1 MRRPGRSGDGDA
13 VSQRVSKPVSVLPKR
28 GHRGSR
34 VHASRAPASARLTGQ
49 SPPPFRRIRVQSH
62 DFTYLGEMM
71 YRSLG
76 AVAFLTIAIAAPVRD
91 AAAQD
96 PVGGAILGGAAG
108 AILGGAMGGGR
119 GAAIGAIVGGA
130 TGAAIAAQGQPRPGG
145 YRYYQQACYQQRGDG
160 AWVVVAPEYCATAAA
175 PPVAVAP
182 PPPPRARIVR
192 DELGERMLQ
201 LRERCE
207 DDDRRACVRLG
218 IIIGENRERRAAWRR
233 EHPDVFFYERD

>member
-1 MRRPGRSGDGDA
+1 
-13 VSQRVSKPVSVLPKR
+13 
-28 GHRGSR
+28 
-34 VHASRAPASARLTGQ
+34 
-49 SPPPFRRIRVQSH
+49 
-62 DFTYLGEMM
+62 

-76 AVAFLTIAIAAPVRD
+76 ATALLALTIAITAPLQD

-160 AWVVVAPEYCATAAA
+160 AWVEVAPEYCGAAAAAPVAAA
-175 PPVAVAP
+175 PP
-182 PPPPRARIVR
+182 PPRRVAR
-192 DELGERMLQ
+192 DELRERMLQ
-201 LRERCE
+201 LREGCDE
-207 DDDRRACVRLG
+207 GDRRA
-218 IIIGENRERRAAWRR
+218 
-233 EHPDVFFYERD
+233 

>member
-1 MRRPGRSGDGDA
+1 
-13 VSQRVSKPVSVLPKR
+13 
-28 GHRGSR
+28 
-34 VHASRAPASARLTGQ
+34 
-49 SPPPFRRIRVQSH
+49 
-62 DFTYLGEMM
+62 M
-71 YRSLG
+71 YRALG
-76 AVAFLTIAIAAPVRD
+76 AATLLAIAIAMPVQD

-160 AWVVVAPEYCATAAA
+160 AWVVVAPEYCAPQAGD
-175 PPVAVAP
+175 PVEVAP
-182 PPPPRARIVR
+182 PPPRGRIVR
-192 DELGERMLQ
+192 DELQDRMLE

-207 DDDRRACVRLG
+207 GDDLRACVRLG
-218 IIIGENRERRAAWRR
+218 ILIGENRERRAAWRR
-233 EHPDVFFYERD
+233 EHPEVFFYEH

>member
-1 MRRPGRSGDGDA
+1 
-13 VSQRVSKPVSVLPKR
+13 
-28 GHRGSR
+28 
-34 VHASRAPASARLTGQ
+34 
-49 SPPPFRRIRVQSH
+49 
-62 DFTYLGEMM
+62 M

-76 AVAFLTIAIAAPVRD
+76 AAVLLTIAIAAPMQD

-108 AILGGAMGGGR
+108 AILGGALDGGR

-145 YRYYQQACYQQRGDG
+145 YRYSHQRGDG
-160 AWVVVAPEYCATAAA
+160 AWVVVAPEYCAAAA

-192 DELGERMLQ
+192 DELGDRMLQ
-201 LRERCE
+201 LREGCE
-207 DDDRRACVRLG
+207 DGDRRACVRLG
-218 IIIGENRERRAAWRR
+218 IIIGENRERRASWRR

>member
-1 MRRPGRSGDGDA
+1 VNRISVRCRESVNGRSGERLTNPTDSDRPRR
-13 VSQRVSKPVSVLPKR
+13 SE
-28 GHRGSR
+28 
-34 VHASRAPASARLTGQ
+34 ARL
-49 SPPPFRRIRVQSH
+49 FRRIRVQ
-62 DFTYLGEMM
+62 DQDVTYFLGDTM

-76 AVAFLTIAIAAPVRD
+76 AVALLTLAVAAPVQD

-108 AILGGAMGGGR
+108 AILGGALDGGR

-182 PPPPRARIVR
+182 PPRARVVR
-192 DELGERMLQ
+192 DELRDRMLE

-207 DDDRRACVRLG
+207 DGERRACVRLG

-233 EHPDVFFYERD
+233 EHPEVFFYETER